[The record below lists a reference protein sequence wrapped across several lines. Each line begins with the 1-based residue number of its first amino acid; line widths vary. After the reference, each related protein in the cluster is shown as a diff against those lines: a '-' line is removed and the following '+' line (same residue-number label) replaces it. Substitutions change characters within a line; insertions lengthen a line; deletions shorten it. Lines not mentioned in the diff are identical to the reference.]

1 MLEVL
6 LKLQTWLALKVVA
19 IAVLCKRTALAE
31 LPHRLNPRPGR
42 RPVVAIRDAGLVDP
56 RLNVGWLLVLL
67 TFALNYCP
75 HYHAR
80 LFQGVPPFQNK
91 RRCLFK

>member
-6 LKLQTWLALKVVA
+6 LKLQTWLELKVVA
-19 IAVLCKRTALAE
+19 IAVHTVQKDGLGRIAASSE
-31 LPHRLNPRPGR
+31 PAARPS
-42 RPVVAIRDAGLVDP
+42 ASRDAGLVDP

-75 HYHAR
+75 HYHTR